1 MSHVDALA
9 AGAAAAQPPAAGAG
23 AGTIVGAALGGALL
37 VVAVLAVAIRVKIVS
52 AQLNGPTVSSWNP
65 GQKKKKVRVP
75 DFDIELNPATLQQQP
90 TQNPAFSLR
99 SLRVA
104 QPPRPISIVPV

>member
-1 MSHVDALA
+1 MSHTEALA
-9 AGAAAAQPPAAGAG
+9 AGAAAAPPAASAS
-23 AGTIVGAALGGALL
+23 AGTVIGAAIGGALV
-37 VVAVLAVAIRVKIVS
+37 VVAVIGIAIRLKVVS
-52 AQLNGPTVSSWNP
+52 AQLNGPTVSAWNP

-75 DFDIELNPATLQQQP
+75 DFDIELNQATQQP

-104 QPPRPISIVPV
+104 RPAIVPV